1 MTEASVTT
9 HLNDLRDTGANGMRL
24 ESSCAPAAQPQRRGF
39 TLVELLV
46 VIAIIA
52 TLIGL
57 LLPAVQSAREAA
69 RRTQCA
75 NSLRQIGIATLGYE
89 SAKKRFPPRRHTIG
103 ASGVTY
109 SSEASAQVMILPY
122 FEEAAKFQQFDLQYH
137 VRTDAPLV
145 PGTPPKAGANAAA
158 RVGDVPPFLC
168 PSDSSPH
175 LVSNSGRSNY
185 AVCVGGAAFRGGVT
199 WNGRSLDGIFAM
211 PNPPAGSVL
220 QGCKI
225 SEIADGTSKTALFAE
240 VMRGAAAFNDTSTVH
255 TTAFNT
261 SSTFAARQLADGRT
275 VPQCLPN
282 ATETPIQYIGQQYYR
297 GDLTYT
303 FMYTHTLPPNWNA
316 RTGASSSQRYNCGTT
331 AFSVAHIAASSY
343 HPGGANVLFADSSTR
358 YVNDNVD
365 FDAWQAVGSR
375 AGGETLTLD

>member
-1 MTEASVTT
+1 MTRRMARREAAIV
-9 HLNDLRDTGANGMRL
+9 LTGAAGPLRG
-24 ESSCAPAAQPQRRGF
+24 GF

-57 LLPAVQSAREAA
+57 LLPAVQSARESA

-75 NSLRQIGIATLGYE
+75 NHLRQVGLATMSYE
-89 SAKKRFPPRRHTIG
+89 SARKRLPPRRHTIV
-103 ASGVTY
+103 ASGSTY
-109 SSEASAQVMILPY
+109 SSEASPQVMILPY
-122 FEEAAKFQQFDLQYH
+122 FEEAAKFSLFDLNYH
-137 VRTDAPLV
+137 VRLDTPLAPS
-145 PGTPPKAGANAAA
+145 TPPKANANAAA
-158 RVGDVPPFLC
+158 RIGDIAPFLC
-168 PSDSSPH
+168 PSDTSPH
-175 LVSNSGRSNY
+175 TVSGAGRSNY
-185 AVCVGGAAFRGGVT
+185 FVCMGGSAFRGGVV
-199 WNGRSLDGIFAM
+199 WNGITLDGIFAM
-211 PNPPAGSVL
+211 PNPPAGSIL
-220 QGCKI
+220 QGYKI
-225 SEIADGTSKTALFAE
+225 SQITDGTSKTAMFAE
-240 VMRGAAAFNDTSTVH
+240 VMRGAVAFNDTTTVH

-261 SSTFAARQLADGRT
+261 ASTLAARQLADGRS

-282 ATETPIQYIGQQYYR
+282 ATETPIQYTGQQYFR

-316 RTGASSSQRYNCGTT
+316 RAASAATQRYNCGTT

-365 FDAWQAVGSR
+365 FDVWQAVGSR
-375 AGGETLTLD
+375 AGGESVTLD

>member
-1 MTEASVTT
+1 MTEASVIT

-24 ESSCAPAAQPQRRGF
+24 ESSCGPAPRPQRRGF

-75 NSLRQIGIATLGYE
+75 NHLRQVGLATMSYE
-89 SAKKRFPPRRHTIG
+89 SARKRLPPRAHTIIANGTTFSSG
-103 ASGVTY
+103 ATP
-109 SSEASAQVMILPY
+109 QVMILPY
-122 FEEAAKFQQFDLQYH
+122 FEEAAKFSQFDLRYT
-137 VRTDAPLV
+137 VLDDAAS
-145 PGTPPKAGANAAA
+145 GGAPPKPGANAAA
-158 RVGDVPPFLC
+158 RVGDIAPFLC
-168 PSDSSPH
+168 PSDASP
-175 LVSNSGRSNY
+175 LSVSNAGRSNY
-185 AVCVGGAAFRGGVT
+185 FVCVGGASFYGGVS
-199 WNGRSLDGIFAM
+199 WLGQSLDGVFAM
-211 PNPPAGSVL
+211 PKPPDGSIL
-220 QGCKI
+220 QGYKI
-225 SEIADGTSKTALFAE
+225 SQIADGTSKTALFAE
-240 VMRGAAAFNDTSTVH
+240 VMRGVAAQSETNAVH
-255 TTAFNT
+255 TTAFHT
-261 SSTFAARQLADGRT
+261 SASYAARQLANGTT

-282 ATETPIQYIGQQYYR
+282 ASGQQIQYTGQQYYR
-297 GDLTYT
+297 GNLPYT
-303 FMYTHTLPPNWNA
+303 FMYTHTLPPNWNS
-316 RTGASSSQRYNCGTT
+316 RTGSSATQKYNCGLAPQFNT
-331 AFSVAHIAASSY
+331 SHIAASSY